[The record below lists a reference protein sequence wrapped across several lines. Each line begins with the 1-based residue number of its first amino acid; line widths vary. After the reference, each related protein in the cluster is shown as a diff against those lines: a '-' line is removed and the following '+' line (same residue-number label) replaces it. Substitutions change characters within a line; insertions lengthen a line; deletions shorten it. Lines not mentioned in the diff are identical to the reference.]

1 MSNSTPAELIAVMNL
16 KKTDNLSKISF
27 NDDQIST
34 RDFIIN
40 ESTGI
45 IEKLTADNVVISGEN
60 AKIDEVIAIL
70 EAQLN
75 IDANN

>member
-16 KKTDNLSKISF
+16 KKTDNLAKISF

-45 IEKLTADNVVISGEN
+45 IEKLTADNLVISGEN

-75 IDANN
+75 